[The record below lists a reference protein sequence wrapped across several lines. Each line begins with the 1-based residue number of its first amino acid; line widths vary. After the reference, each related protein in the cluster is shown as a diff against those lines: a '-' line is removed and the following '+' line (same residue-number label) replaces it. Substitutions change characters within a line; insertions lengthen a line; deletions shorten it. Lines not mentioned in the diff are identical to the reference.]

1 MRYKKITPREWREMV
16 SPAAGQKTKSGA
28 QAKAKNGPMP
38 ERYPNGGGM
47 DQQNPSEP
55 RTDAGVGRN

>member
-1 MRYKKITPREWREMV
+1 MV
-16 SPAAGQKTKSGA
+16 SPVAGQKTKSGA
-28 QAKAKNGPMP
+28 QVKAKNGPMP

>member
-1 MRYKKITPREWREMV
+1 MV

-47 DQQNPSEP
+47 DQQNPPEP
-55 RTDAGVGRN
+55 RTDAGVGRNWDGKPGRGAAYTP

>member
-1 MRYKKITPREWREMV
+1 
-16 SPAAGQKTKSGA
+16 
-28 QAKAKNGPMP
+28 MP